1 MVKTQG
7 SYVIFPKSQDISSES
22 RSASSD
28 SKFTIPA
35 SLQHSR
41 AHTSNQKRHG
51 TIKKN
56 QVSKILFNLW
66 EMIKERFCY
75 RADVTVKHDRMLL
88 FYLQSCGSF
97 LDSKEKLLL
106 SGNRCLPGLC
116 LLGTEVCMEV
126 RERTHCQPEEPSLFL
141 FRTKWKWHLSRPLV
155 FQMWFEWTTRN
166 KDRLTTLPWK

>member
-7 SYVIFPKSQDISSES
+7 SYVTFPKLQDISSEP
-22 RSASSD
+22 RPASSD

-56 QVSKILFNLW
+56 QVSKILTF
-66 EMIKERFCY
+66 EKMIKERFCY
-75 RADVTVKHDRMLL
+75 RADVPAKHDRMLL

-97 LDSKEKLLL
+97 PDSKEKLLL
-106 SGNRCLPGLC
+106 PGNRCLPGLC
-116 LLGTEVCMEV
+116 LLGTSNVHRGQGEDPLSAGRTIVISVQNEVKMTSV
-126 RERTHCQPEEPSLFL
+126 KAISLSDVVWMNNM
-141 FRTKWKWHLSRPLV
+141 K
-155 FQMWFEWTTRN
+155 
-166 KDRLTTLPWK
+166 